1 MNENL
6 EFEEKKK
13 SKSKKVLLADFLS
26 KAIHLD
32 KKTDIFIAKKQ
43 NNTFQFIST
52 TPFHPPLSKE
62 KLIEQFGD
70 GIYRMDLRSPSGKN
84 VYPSTI
90 YFKIENQNIYEIEEI
105 EKQIEKKESK
115 LENVPFDIEFL
126 QKIIQSQIDIS
137 QYFELFKKSFENII
151 SFQTESFKKIIET
164 QTALQNQMIKQLI
177 ENLSPPEEEEEEEEI
192 DTETLSKMI
201 AEGKWDAVE
210 SILSTI
216 INKKDAEKL
225 IKLIKLGEA
234 YYTAKK
240 IEAEA
245 QKKNE

>member
-43 NNTFQFIST
+43 NNIFQFIST
-52 TPFHPPLSKE
+52 TPFHPPISKE
-62 KLIEQFGD
+62 KLLEFGE
-70 GIYRMDLRSPSGKN
+70 GIYRMDLRSPSGKPI
-84 VYPSTI
+84 YPSTI
-90 YFKIENQNIYEIEEI
+90 YFKVEGNNVYEIEET
-105 EKQIEKKESK
+105 EKEETK
-115 LENVPFDIEFL
+115 LENVPFNVELL

-177 ENLSPPEEEEEEEEI
+177 ENLSPSEEEEEEEI

-216 INKKDAEKL
+216 INPKDAEKI